1 MHRIK
6 CSWDGKMKFTASDEF
21 DHKVSMDLA
30 LEAGGDD
37 QGFRPMPMVLVGL
50 GGCMGV
56 DVKMILEKMKQNIT
70 ALELDIKGELDE
82 STTPRIY
89 KKISIVF
96 SISGENLEQDKIE
109 RAIALAEE
117 KYCNVSAML
126 SRICEL
132 EYKAVII

>member
-6 CSWDGKMKFTASDEF
+6 CSWDGNMKFTATDEF
-21 DHKVSMDLA
+21 NHHVSMDLSK
-30 LEAGGDD
+30 EAGGYDE
-37 QGFRPMPMVLVGL
+37 GFRPMPMILVGL

-56 DVKMILEKMKQNIT
+56 DVKIILERMKLQIDSMD
-70 ALELDIKGELDE
+70 LDIIGELDE
-82 STTPRIY
+82 STTPRTY

-96 SISGENLEQDKIE
+96 NISGQGLDQDKVE
-109 RAIALAEE
+109 RAISLSEE